1 MAREQ
6 LGICAEANLH
16 GDYLL
21 LNALDGQECFIRQQ
35 LAQIPALLSQLAD
48 HFSEAMLTGVVAVGA
63 SYWDSLYPQARPA
76 GLLPFPVLESSELLM
91 PADSFDLLLQIRS
104 DRQDVN
110 YLVAQQLFQML
121 APAVELVEQIR
132 GFRYLDGRDL
142 TGFIDA
148 PEAVRGRKRREL
160 ALLTME
166 QEPQFVA
173 GSYLHLQ
180 RFRHDI
186 KRWQLLPVSAQ
197 QAIIGRNKA
206 DGDWLP
212 LAQLES
218 DCHSLCFYQDKDRQ
232 QPLPLLTQNMPFAD
246 LKQQG
251 LIWLSYSADSTAFE
265 TLMRQRLGLN
275 ELATDA
281 YDRLLDYSQADLG
294 AAFFA
299 PSVSF
304 LEQFERG

>member
-6 LGICAEANLH
+6 LGVCAEANLH
-16 GDYLL
+16 GDFLL
-21 LNALDGQECFIRQQ
+21 LNAIDGQEVFLRQQ
-35 LAQIPALLSQLAD
+35 LAQIPALVSQLAD
-48 HFSEAMLTGVVAVGA
+48 HFSEAMLTGVVAIGA
-63 SYWDSLYPQARPA
+63 SYWDTLYPEARPA

-91 PADSFDLLLQIRS
+91 PASAFDLLLQIRS

-110 YLVAQQLFQML
+110 YLVAQQLYQLL
-121 APAVELVEQIR
+121 APAVELVEQMR

-160 ALLTME
+160 ALLTTA
-166 QEPQFVA
+166 QEPQFAA

-180 RFRHDI
+180 RFRHDL

-197 QAIIGRNKA
+197 QAIIGRNKS
-206 DGDWLP
+206 DGQWLP
-212 LAQLES
+212 LVQLEA
-218 DCHSLCFYQDKDRQ
+218 DCHSLCFFQDKNRN

-251 LIWLSYSADSTAFE
+251 LLWLSYSSDSTAFE
-265 TLMRQRLGLN
+265 TFIRQRLGVG
-275 ELATDA
+275 ELQADG
-281 YDRLLDYSQADLG
+281 YDRLLDYCQADLG

-304 LEQFERG
+304 LEQYERR

>member
-6 LGICAEANLH
+6 LGVCAEANLH

-21 LNALDGQECFIRQQ
+21 LSALDGQEQYLRQQ
-35 LAQIPALLSQLAD
+35 LAQLPALLSQLSD
-48 HFSEAMLTGVVAVGA
+48 HFSESMLTGVVAIGA
-63 SYWDSLYPQARPA
+63 GYWDTLYPSARPA
-76 GLLPFPVLESSELLM
+76 GLLPFPVLESSDVLM
-91 PADSFDLLLQIRS
+91 PSDSFDVLLHIRS

-110 YLVAQQLFQML
+110 YLVAQQLFQL
-121 APAVELVEQIR
+121 LCPAVELVEQLR

-148 PEAVRGRKRREL
+148 PDMVRGRQRREL
-160 ALLTME
+160 ALLTAE
-166 QEPQFVA
+166 QEPHFA
-173 GSYLHLQ
+173 GGSYVYFQ

-186 KRWQLLPVSAQ
+186 RRWQQLSVTAQ
-197 QAIIGRNKA
+197 QAIIGRRKS
-206 DGDWLP
+206 DGQWLP
-212 LAQLES
+212 LAQLEPE
-218 DCHSLCFYQDKDRQ
+218 CHSLCFYQEKERS

-251 LIWLSYSADSTAFE
+251 LLWLAFSADSTAFE
-265 TLMRQRLGLN
+265 TLMRQRLGLS
-275 ELATDA
+275 ELNTGQ

-304 LEQFERG
+304 LEQFDR